1 MHRESKC
8 PKCGFVWHE
17 FAGDDFRK
25 CPRCGVPLERRKD
38 DLEELRVVAE
48 GSVEVEDARAV

>member
-17 FAGDDFRK
+17 FKEDDFRK
-25 CPRCGVPLERRKD
+25 CPRCGVKLEKRKD
-38 DLEELRVVAE
+38 DLEELRTLSE
-48 GSVEVEDARAV
+48 GSVEDVQARAI